1 MRDLQDECMGCSE
14 KRPAVEL
21 IARTMDAELV
31 IDRVTLCVDCAEQ
44 DLGGLGSCTVAETC
58 KLDSELGSP
67 PASAN

>member
-1 MRDLQDECMGCSE
+1 MRDLDDECMGCSE

-21 IARTMDAELV
+21 IVRTMDAELG

-44 DLGGLGSCTVAETC
+44 DLGGLINCTVAETC
-58 KLDSELGSP
+58 ELDSELGSP